1 MDECSGR
8 AGGVGIDLSLVGT
21 VESEALV
28 KNSSVEA
35 NDLTNGG
42 GAARMVATGRIN
54 GCASARCPSATGALR
69 CPITLTRNW
78 SCDAGAG
85 SAAIVAPIAPG
96 LAPSASAMP
105 NWGIA
110 LNPASGGGVER
121 VEGYVVA
128 EIMLKSELGLE
139 PSSAE
144 LGAFDQ
150 LGALAE
156 LGAFD
161 DAVLLSATESKS

>member
-1 MDECSGR
+1 
-8 AGGVGIDLSLVGT
+8 
-21 VESEALV
+21 
-28 KNSSVEA
+28 
-35 NDLTNGG
+35 
-42 GAARMVATGRIN
+42 
-54 GCASARCPSATGALR
+54 
-69 CPITLTRNW
+69 
-78 SCDAGAG
+78 
-85 SAAIVAPIAPG
+85 
-96 LAPSASAMP
+96 MP
-105 NWGIA
+105 NWA
-110 LNPASGGGVER
+110 TPLNTASGGGVER